1 MVFGCV
7 ADGTGSSCER
17 VIVMIKE
24 SLILAPF
31 LRSLR
36 SVLDQKSVFNDS
48 IGWWVVGVVTVVV
61 VVVGVVCLAKK
72 RGGA

>member
-24 SLILAPF
+24 SVIVTPF
-31 LRSLR
+31 LRS
-36 SVLDQKSVFNDS
+36 VLNQESVFNDS
-48 IGWWVVGVVTVVV
+48 IGWWIVGVVTVVV
-61 VVVGVVCLAKK
+61 LVVGVVYLAKK

>member
-31 LRSLR
+31 LRS
-36 SVLDQKSVFNDS
+36 VLNQKSVFNDS